1 MVSAGAESLSKYGKL
16 KQCLSVHISSPGKN
30 LTMSVRFTW
39 ATVKLTLSHGDNG
52 MALSATASV
61 RPYGRWLAVSVEL
74 LLWDYPRLRWERREP
89 WHVYAFS
96 FFASLFLHLSVS
108 LSLCPFVAPSTYQS
122 IWSPM
127 LRDILTDP
135 LEELRDSISRQQNST
150 VVLGNLA
157 ALERWA
163 LKEE

>member
-74 LLWDYPRLRWERREP
+74 LL
-89 WHVYAFS
+89 
-96 FFASLFLHLSVS
+96 
-108 LSLCPFVAPSTYQS
+108 
-122 IWSPM
+122 
-127 LRDILTDP
+127 
-135 LEELRDSISRQQNST
+135 
-150 VVLGNLA
+150 
-157 ALERWA
+157 
-163 LKEE
+163 